1 MEGQAK
7 DKSISEV
14 ISLIIHY
21 YKDKKYHIHIY
32 LEYSYM
38 IQYKHTVQFGEYIS
52 EIKVTK

>member
-38 IQYKHTVQFGEYIS
+38 IQYKHTVQFGEYNS